1 MSRKTYTL
9 KEVTDIFANLESD
22 YGDDSGE
29 DVENNDS
36 DEEFVSD
43 NVE

>member
-1 MSRKTYTL
+1 MSCKTYTL

-22 YGDDSGE
+22 DGDDSGE